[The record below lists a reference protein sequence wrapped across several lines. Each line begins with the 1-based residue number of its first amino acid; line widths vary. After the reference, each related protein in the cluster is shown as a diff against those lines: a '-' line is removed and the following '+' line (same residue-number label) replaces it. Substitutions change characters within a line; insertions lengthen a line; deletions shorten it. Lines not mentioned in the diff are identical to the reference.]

1 MERMKIDMNTLTDA
15 QKQAIAKQM
24 VKMALSRMTPEQRKV
39 FILNIQKKAYKVE
52 IQKKLQKHKKVM
64 MILSLP
70 LFPITYTTTILK
82 VMLLRKLYFK
92 QALALALNLKRL
104 HDLARPMNL
113 ISPERK
119 TQVKKQID
127 YSS

>member
-1 MERMKIDMNTLTDA
+1 
-15 QKQAIAKQM
+15 M